1 MDSLSNKGDW
11 MDERWW
17 KVVEWMKMGEVE
29 RKWEKKYI
37 ARRLTCSGEI
47 KDRIE
52 SFLKYFW
59 RPRKP
64 KLTIQVRL
72 QQLMYSQFHLLRW
85 HDNSL
90 NESFGKMKTTTFVDF
105 AEQWW
110 YVVGWGWDGI
120 YFGYGVTTAL
130 KIVQRSTPF
139 LTRHFASRL
148 GGFTPMNNLPH
159 S

>member
-1 MDSLSNKGDW
+1 MQLFYWLSDISFWATLKMEFSNWLSHISFWARLKMDSLSNKGDW

-85 HDNSL
+85 HDDSL
-90 NESFGKMKTTTFVDF
+90 KESFPKLEGKPS
-105 AEQWW
+105 
-110 YVVGWGWDGI
+110 
-120 YFGYGVTTAL
+120 
-130 KIVQRSTPF
+130 KIKF
-139 LTRHFASRL
+139 HK
-148 GGFTPMNNLPH
+148 
-159 S
+159 